1 MSPEVLRY
9 AAFTDHGRGGNPAG
23 VVLDAHSL
31 TGAQMLTVARTIGY
45 PETAFV
51 TGRGTV
57 RFFSPAA
64 EIAFGEHA
72 TVAAAF
78 ALAERSGPGRRRLT
92 TRRGAITVT
101 TRVED
106 GDLVASL
113 ISPPATTRPLGE
125 GLLHELLDALRW
137 RPEHLD
143 PHFPVHVAYAGS
155 KHVIVAAGAPET
167 LDRPDHDLPALARL
181 MRREGWSSPHLFRA
195 EGATSFH
202 ASGAFPATVGAAAAF
217 GGYLRELGLVPVP
230 TRVIVRQGHDTGSP
244 SRLLIDLDNGTAG
257 VRVSGHAARIPLS
270 PYDIEE
276 GD

>member
-1 MSPEVLRY
+1 MTPEVLRY

-51 TGRGTV
+51 TGRETV

-64 EIAFGEHA
+64 EIAFGGDA
-72 TVAAAF
+72 TVAAAL

-92 TRRGAITVT
+92 TRVGAITVS

-113 ISPPATTRPLGE
+113 TSPPATTRPLGDGVLDE
-125 GLLHELLDALRW
+125 VLDALRW
-137 RPEHLD
+137 RHEQLD
-143 PHFPVHVAYAGS
+143 THFPVHVAYAGS
-155 KHVIVAAGAPET
+155 KHVILAAGARET
-167 LDRPDHDLPALARL
+167 LERPGHDLPALARL
-181 MRREGWSSPHLFRA
+181 MRREGWGRPHLFRA
-195 EGATSFH
+195 EGATSFR
-202 ASGAFPATVGAAAAF
+202 ASDAFPATVAAAAAF

-230 TRVIVRQGHDTGSP
+230 ARITVRQGHDTGSP
-244 SRLLIDLDNGTAG
+244 SRLLVDLENGTAG